1 MLSTGVHAPV
11 DFTNSGET
19 TMNEQNLVTLRRST
33 RCSACKLPEEV
44 LGAFHQDR
52 FESGMGFERLAL
64 KYSQHRPLSEAG
76 VRRHFTRHAAG
87 PSDSSISG
95 TEAPANGLDAG
106 AASRDDTTP
115 SDDLD
120 GHALLEAGTR
130 TLGEMVEALAREY
143 REAASQQRAQGAER
157 AFTKFM
163 KAQSEL
169 AKCVRQVEVGR
180 RVRNEFRQTVP
191 EIVGRCTLAAM
202 HSILPVMRENAKR
215 IRDEVVEYSQ
225 GTLSREEFWNRL
237 MRYEVEWPREIPTR
251 MKAAQTEALKGEEV
265 KVQA

>member
-1 MLSTGVHAPV
+1 MDDQHIVIARAS
-11 DFTNSGET
+11 S
-19 TMNEQNLVTLRRST
+19 
-33 RCSACKLPEEV
+33 RCSACKLPEDV
-44 LGAFHQDR
+44 LAALHRDR
-52 FESGMGFERLAL
+52 FESGIGFETLAG
-64 KYSQHRPLSEAG
+64 KYALPERPLSESG
-76 VRRHFTRHAAG
+76 VRRHFARHVTE
-87 PSDSSISG
+87 PEDSSIS
-95 TEAPANGLDAG
+95 EAGGAPGADPAACG
-106 AASRDDTTP
+106 TTP
-115 SDDLD
+115 GDDLD

-237 MRYEVEWPREIPTR
+237 MRYEVEWPREIATR
-251 MKAAQTEALKGEEV
+251 MKSAQTEALKGEEV

>member
-1 MLSTGVHAPV
+1 MVLSL
-11 DFTNSGET
+11 SG
-19 TMNEQNLVTLRRST
+19 L
-33 RCSACKLPEEV
+33 
-44 LGAFHQDR
+44 
-52 FESGMGFERLAL
+52 GFEALAARYAL
-64 KYSQHRPLSEAG
+64 AERPLSESG
-76 VRRHFTRHAAG
+76 IRRHFARHVAQ
-87 PSDSSISG
+87 PEDSSMSG
-95 TEAPANGLDAG
+95 TEAPENGLDAG
-106 AASRDDTTP
+106 AASRDDTTLG
-115 SDDLD
+115 DDLD

-202 HSILPVMRENAKR
+202 HSILPVMRENATR
-215 IRDEVVEYSQ
+215 LREEVVEYSH
-225 GTLSREEFWNRL
+225 GRLSAEELWNRL
-237 MRYEVEWPREIPTR
+237 LRYEVEWPREIATR
-251 MKAAQTEALKGEEV
+251 MKAAQAEALKSEE
-265 KVQA
+265 ARSLRA

>member
-1 MLSTGVHAPV
+1 
-11 DFTNSGET
+11 
-19 TMNEQNLVTLRRST
+19 MNDPNVEKARAST
-33 RCSACKLPEEV
+33 RCSACKLPADM
-44 LGAFHQDR
+44 LAALHADR
-52 FESGMGFERLAL
+52 FENGTSFEALAGKFAL
-64 KYSQHRPLSEAG
+64 PERPLSESG
-76 VRRHFTRHAAG
+76 VRRHFARHAAE
-87 PSDSSISG
+87 PEDSSMS
-95 TEAPANGLDAG
+95 EAGVAPGADPAACG
-106 AASRDDTTP
+106 TTP
-115 SDDLD
+115 GDDLD

-130 TLGEMVEALAREY
+130 TLREMVEALAREY
-143 REAASQQRAQGAER
+143 RAAASQQRAQVAER

-169 AKCVRQVEVGR
+169 AKCMRQVEVGR

-215 IRDEVVEYSQ
+215 IRDDVVEYLQ
-225 GTLSREEFWNRL
+225 GTLSWEEFWNRL
-237 MRYEVEWPREIPTR
+237 MRYDVEWPREIATR